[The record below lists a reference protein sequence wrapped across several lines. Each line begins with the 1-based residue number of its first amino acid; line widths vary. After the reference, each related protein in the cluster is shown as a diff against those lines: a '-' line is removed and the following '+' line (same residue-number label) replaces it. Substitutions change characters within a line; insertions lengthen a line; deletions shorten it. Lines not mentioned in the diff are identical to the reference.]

1 MAIYHLTTKL
11 IRRSQGQSAVAA
23 AAYRAGDELWDEQLQ
38 KLFDYSRRHGV
49 DQTDIVLPSL
59 AQHEWAKD
67 RETLWNAAEHA
78 GRHPRAQV
86 ARELE
91 LALPH
96 ELTVSSA
103 LSSPANLRSAW
114 PTPTELP
121 STMRSIVRAKRAIT
135 VTGTPIFS

>member
-1 MAIYHLTTKL
+1 MDHICFQRRPRLAIYHLTTKL

-38 KLFDYSRRHGV
+38 KLFDYSRRNGV

-86 ARELE
+86 AREIE

-96 ELTVSSA
+96 ELTSEQRVELTREFCTA
-103 LSSPANLRSAW
+103 PGRHLRNCRRLCN
-114 PTPTELP
+114 P
-121 STMRSIVRAKRAIT
+121 
-135 VTGTPIFS
+135 

>member
-1 MAIYHLTTKL
+1 MVTCVIESGPKWTSFVSRRRPGLAIYHLTTKL

-49 DQTDIVLPSL
+49 DQADIVLPSL

-86 ARELE
+86 
-91 LALPH
+91 
-96 ELTVSSA
+96 
-103 LSSPANLRSAW
+103 
-114 PTPTELP
+114 
-121 STMRSIVRAKRAIT
+121 
-135 VTGTPIFS
+135 